1 MTFMLAFFCGCVI
14 LFPVMRNIANT
25 ERQRRELKK
34 AWEAI
39 HPVDRPTWE
48 QFKRGQFV
56 LPKTARD
63 RDFPIAAM
71 EDRDRRAKQWAE
83 HLAKKSDI

>member
-1 MTFMLAFFCGCVI
+1 MIFMLAFFCGCAI
-14 LFPVMRNIANT
+14 LFPVMRDIANT

-34 AWEAI
+34 AWEA
-39 HPVDRPTWE
+39 RWE

-56 LPKTARD
+56 LPQTARD

-83 HLAKKSDI
+83 HLAKKNEI

>member
-25 ERQRRELKK
+25 EKQRKELKK

-48 QFKRGQFV
+48 QFKRGQCV

-83 HLAKKSDI
+83 HLAKKNEI

>member
-1 MTFMLAFFCGCVI
+1 MPFMLAFFCGGVI

>member
-1 MTFMLAFFCGCVI
+1 MLAILEGCAI
-14 LFPVMRNIANT
+14 MISVMREI
-25 ERQRRELKK
+25 EQRKELKK

-39 HPVDRPTWE
+39 HPIDRPTWE

-56 LPKTARD
+56 LPQTPRD

-71 EDRDRRAKQWAE
+71 EDRKRRAEQWAA
-83 HLAKKSDI
+83 HMAKKNEKK

>member
-1 MTFMLAFFCGCVI
+1 MTFMLAFFCGCAI

-56 LPKTARD
+56 LPQTARD

-71 EDRDRRAKQWAE
+71 EDRQRRAEQWAA
-83 HLAKKSDI
+83 HLAEKSEI

>member
-1 MTFMLAFFCGCVI
+1 MLYKPRKACFNNW
-14 LFPVMRNIANT
+14 VMRNI
-25 ERQRRELKK
+25 EEQRKELKK

-39 HPVDRPTWE
+39 HPIDRPTWE

-56 LPKTARD
+56 LPQTPRD

-71 EDRDRRAKQWAE
+71 EDRKRRAEQWAA
-83 HLAKKSDI
+83 HLAEKSEI

>member
-1 MTFMLAFFCGCVI
+1 
-14 LFPVMRNIANT
+14 MRNIANT
-25 ERQRRELKK
+25 ERQRKELKK

-56 LPKTARD
+56 LPQTARD

-83 HLAKKSDI
+83 HLAKKSDTLGLQVSVVLLSFF